1 MERHRDLCSK
11 VIAKMP
17 EEGKSTLS
25 FKNFHKQMNVPFV
38 IYADFECVLKK
49 VDNLDMVINKH
60 LPCAFSF
67 NVKCNFDSNLDE
79 LFIYTGRDAAEKFV
93 EMLNSKCREIFN
105 TYLSVKK
112 PMTPLTPSQILEFEN
127 AKICHICDK
136 ELGSDKVHDH
146 CHITGRYRGAAHK
159 ECNINYTVPTFIPIL
174 FHNFSGYDCH
184 LFIKELIKYIPS
196 KKTNIIPQNKELYI
210 SVSHVVD
217 MGNGRELEYRFL
229 DSFRFMAASL
239 ETLANNLEDADLKS
253 VRAHFP
259 IDNQFNLMRRKG
271 IFCYEYLDSFDK
283 LNDTILPPIEKF
295 YSNLYNTSCSI
306 DDYEHAKRV
315 WETFNCQS
323 LKDYM
328 ELYLK
333 TDVLLL
339 TDVFENFR
347 KSCKRVHKLDPCQY
361 YTAPGLSFDAML
373 RFTKITLD
381 LLRDLNMFNVIKKG
395 IRGGLVQCTKRL
407 AKANNKYMKDY
418 DKNSPSHYLLYLDAN
433 NLYGWAMKQYLP
445 EGDFK
450 WLQPEEAITDVEEI
464 LKFMHNSTIGYIY
477 VVDLEY
483 PEELHDLHNDLP
495 FCAENKKVGDSKY
508 EKLIADF
515 SPKKN
520 YAIHYMV
527 LKQCLENGLKLAKV
541 HFVISFRQSPWLAP
555 YIDKNTSERQKAS
568 NSFLKDLYK
577 LYNNSVF
584 GKTMENVDKRKNIK
598 LVNHWDYRDRRRI
611 GAQKLISKPNFHSA
625 SQFDDELW
633 AIQMNKTNVTYN
645 KPIYLGFCILEL
657 SKYRMYDFFYGYIK
671 KKYGNRATLCYTDT
685 DSFILDIETDDV
697 YEDIKSDI
705 DLQYDTSDYPEDNIY
720 KIPRKNKKIIGMM
733 KDENCGK
740 IMTMFIG
747 LGPKMYSFQVEDGEE
762 VKKAKGVKKCII
774 SKYSINDYKE
784 CLLNEKISRDVMINF
799 RSKMHQV
806 YTNKM
811 FKIVLSCKDTKRKIK
826 ADKINTYAWGHKN
839 IENEYLNSINFDF
852 SIPLD
857 MELDLSSSS
866 INDDEL
872 DRYLNIDEDY
882 LNNIN
887 FNFSIPMDL
896 DFPSIDNDELNV
908 YLN

>member
-1 MERHRDLCSK
+1 MMELERADNIDNILNDHFDYIKTKMSEFQERDSGWALLKVFSLKININKHSPIRGSQYIPTPKELKNKRACINIYNGDIYCFKWCLIAALETSQPLNPSKCSSYAIDNINSSIITLQNGLTLNFEGIEFPMELKYIKLFEEKNPNISVNVFGYEYSSKSVVGPYYITKQEKDKHVNLLLLENDGKSHYILIKSLSRLVNNQLTNCRRRLHICNQCLYYTSKYDFMERHRDLCSK

-598 LVNHWDYRDRRRI
+598 L
-611 GAQKLISKPNFHSA
+611 
-625 SQFDDELW
+625 
-633 AIQMNKTNVTYN
+633 
-645 KPIYLGFCILEL
+645 
-657 SKYRMYDFFYGYIK
+657 
-671 KKYGNRATLCYTDT
+671 
-685 DSFILDIETDDV
+685 
-697 YEDIKSDI
+697 
-705 DLQYDTSDYPEDNIY
+705 
-720 KIPRKNKKIIGMM
+720 IIGIIEI
-733 KDENCGK
+733 D
-740 IMTMFIG
+740 
-747 LGPKMYSFQVEDGEE
+747 VE
-762 VKKAKGVKKCII
+762 
-774 SKYSINDYKE
+774 
-784 CLLNEKISRDVMINF
+784 
-799 RSKMHQV
+799 
-806 YTNKM
+806 
-811 FKIVLSCKDTKRKIK
+811 
-826 ADKINTYAWGHKN
+826 
-839 IENEYLNSINFDF
+839 
-852 SIPLD
+852 
-857 MELDLSSSS
+857 
-866 INDDEL
+866 
-872 DRYLNIDEDY
+872 
-882 LNNIN
+882 
-887 FNFSIPMDL
+887 
-896 DFPSIDNDELNV
+896 
-908 YLN
+908 